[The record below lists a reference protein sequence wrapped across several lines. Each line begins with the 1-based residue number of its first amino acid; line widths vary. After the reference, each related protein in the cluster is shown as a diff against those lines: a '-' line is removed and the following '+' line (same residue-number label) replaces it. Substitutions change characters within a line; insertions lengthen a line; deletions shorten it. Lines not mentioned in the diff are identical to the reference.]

1 MVRWPASSRR
11 DEKYTCRR
19 ADCTRN
25 LQRAVAHALRPDD
38 RTGARKAGH
47 RTRDAELHATT
58 EVEPADSP
66 KATQPTMDAPF
77 APDGTMRA
85 KHLLRSLP
93 LLALTLLAG
102 CQQMVLL
109 HPAGYVAK
117 QQSDIMVITT
127 IILATIIGPVLIAV
141 AVVAWHYRASNR
153 RATFAPDW
161 DRSPKLELLVWA
173 WPLLIII
180 ILGAI
185 SWIGTHQLDPYRPLD
200 RVAPNMPVTS
210 ATDPLQV
217 DVVSLRWRWL
227 FFYPQYGIAT
237 VNQLAAPVN
246 VPINFRLTSDTM
258 MDGFFVP
265 ALAGQIYTMPGMQT
279 QLHAAI
285 NKVGTYAGLSA
296 NYSGTG
302 FTDMRFQFLGMTQAD
317 FGQWVAKV
325 RGAGGELDG
334 HTYQQLAQPA
344 RNPPVPI
351 APVEYFAHYT
361 PGLFTRVL
369 NRCVLP
375 GQVCISQMKATDMAD
390 MRDAMPAPRPAS
402 APHAR

>member
-1 MVRWPASSRR
+1 
-11 DEKYTCRR
+11 
-19 ADCTRN
+19 
-25 LQRAVAHALRPDD
+25 
-38 RTGARKAGH
+38 
-47 RTRDAELHATT
+47 
-58 EVEPADSP
+58 
-66 KATQPTMDAPF
+66 MDATA
-77 APDGTMRA
+77 APEGTMRA

-102 CQQMVLL
+102 CQKMVLL
-109 HPAGYVAK
+109 HPSGYVAQ
-117 QQSDIMVITT
+117 QQSHILVITT

-141 AVVAWHYRASNR
+141 AVVAWRYRASNR
-153 RATFAPDW
+153 QTTFAPDW

-200 RVAPNMPVTS
+200 RVAPDMPVTS

-246 VPINFRLTSDTM
+246 VPINFRLTSDIM
-258 MDGFFVP
+258 MDGFFIP

-285 NKVGTYAGLSA
+285 NKVGSYAGFSA
-296 NYSGTG
+296 NYSGSG
-302 FTDMRFQFLGMTQAD
+302 FTDMRFRFLGMTQAD
-317 FGQWVAKV
+317 FHQWVAQV
-325 RGAGGELDG
+325 RAAGGDLDA
-334 HTYQQLAQPA
+334 TAYETLAQPT
-344 RNPPVPI
+344 RNPPVPR
-351 APVEYFAHYT
+351 APVQYFAHYT
-361 PGLFTRVL
+361 PGLYTRVL

-390 MRDAMPAPRPAS
+390 MRAALPAPRPA
-402 APHAR
+402 PPPPER